1 MIEDAERASLVLR
14 AAQSLVRFG
23 TWEWDLATDEMAWSD
38 ELYRIFGVS
47 RDAVP
52 PTFDALLGWVHPE
65 DQATLRGH
73 LMHARH
79 ARREGE
85 EHTVEYRIMRPGGE
99 LRVLQGRA
107 RAIFDADG
115 VPRHVIG
122 TDQDITDSKE
132 LVARV
137 VFSDRMVSVGT
148 LAGGVAHEI
157 NNPLAVISANLELL
171 AETHPNDLTR
181 EGLEGVE
188 RIRAIVRGLMLF
200 SRADTKRRTRIDVHH
215 VLELAIGIT
224 NNEIRH
230 RARLFKHYGA
240 PLTVDGNEARLGHV
254 FINLLMNAVEAIPD
268 GQADRNEITIATS
281 SDDAGW
287 AVIEIRDTGAGIAP
301 AVQGRIFDP
310 FFTTKPVGKGTGLG
324 LSICHGIVRSLGGEI
339 TVSSEL
345 GRGSV
350 FRVALPPSATPAPPP
365 PPPPVTREVT
375 PRRGK
380 LLIVDDEV
388 VFSGSLRRLLSGEHD
403 VSVLNSGREALDRIT
418 GGEHFDV
425 ILCDLMMPE
434 VSGVDLHT
442 ELLRV
447 VPEQANRMIFLTG
460 GAFTRSSQQ
469 FLESITNRWF
479 EKPCDLNELRAAV
492 RGHISNKTRG

>member
-1 MIEDAERASLVLR
+1 MIEDVERASLVLR
-14 AAQSLVRFG
+14 AAQALVRFG
-23 TWEWDLATDEMAWSD
+23 TWEWDLATDELAWSD

-47 RDAVP
+47 RDATP
-52 PTFDALLGWVHPE
+52 PTFDALIGWVHPE
-65 DQATLRGH
+65 DQATLRTY
-73 LMHARH
+73 LMHAR
-79 ARREGE
+79 RDGE
-85 EHTVEYRIMRPGGE
+85 EHSVEYRIVRPGGE

-107 RAIFDADG
+107 RAMLDAAG
-115 VPRHVIG
+115 TPRCVIG

-171 AETHPNDLTR
+171 SERHANDLTH
-181 EGLEGVE
+181 EALQGVE

-200 SRADTKRRTRIDVHH
+200 SRADTQRRTRVDVHH
-215 VLELAIGIT
+215 VLELALSIT
-224 NNEIRH
+224 TNEIRH
-230 RARLFKHYGA
+230 RAQLVKSYGTL
-240 PLTVDGNEARLGHV
+240 PMVDGNEARLGHV

-268 GQADRNEITIATS
+268 GHADRNKITIATS
-281 SDDAGW
+281 SDAGW
-287 AVIEIRDTGAGIAP
+287 AVVEIRDTGAGIAP
-301 AVQGRIFDP
+301 SVQGRIFDP

-339 TVSSEL
+339 TVASEL

-350 FRVALPPSATPAPPP
+350 FRVSLPPTAGTAPAPQAPVPP
-365 PPPPVTREVT
+365 RELT
-375 PRRGK
+375 PQRGK

-388 VFSGSLRRLLSGEHD
+388 LFAGSLRRLLSSEHD
-403 VSVLNSGREALDRIT
+403 VSVMNSGREALDRISA
-418 GGEHFDV
+418 GERFDV

-442 ELLRV
+442 ELLRI

-460 GAFTRSSQQ
+460 GAFTRGSQQ
-469 FLESITNRWF
+469 FLESTTNRWF

>member
-14 AAQSLVRFG
+14 AAQALVRFG
-23 TWEWDLATDEMAWSD
+23 TWEWDLATDELAWSD

-47 RDAVP
+47 RAAVP
-52 PTFDALLGWVHPE
+52 PTFDALIGWVHPE
-65 DQATLRGH
+65 DQAALRGH
-73 LMHARH
+73 LMHAR
-79 ARREGE
+79 RDGE
-85 EHTVEYRIMRPGGE
+85 EHSVEYRIVRPGGE
-99 LRVLQGRA
+99 IRVLQGRA
-107 RAIFDADG
+107 RATLDAAG
-115 VPRHVIG
+115 TPRYVIG

-171 AETHPNDLTR
+171 SEHHDNDLTH
-181 EGLEGVE
+181 EALQGVE

-200 SRADTKRRTRIDVHH
+200 SRADTKRRTRVDVHH
-215 VLELAIGIT
+215 VLELALSIT
-224 NNEIRH
+224 TNEIRH
-230 RARLFKHYGA
+230 RAQLVKAYGTL
-240 PLTVDGNEARLGHV
+240 PMVDGNEARLGHV

-268 GQADRNEITIATS
+268 GHADRNQITIATS
-281 SDDAGW
+281 NDAGW
-287 AVIEIRDTGAGIAP
+287 AVVEIRDTGAGIAP
-301 AVQGRIFDP
+301 TVQGRIFDP

-339 TVSSEL
+339 TVTSEL

-350 FRVALPPSATPAPPP
+350 FRVSLPPTAGPAPAPQAPAPP
-365 PPPPVTREVT
+365 REHT
-375 PRRGK
+375 PQRGK

-388 VFSGSLRRLLSGEHD
+388 VFSGSLRRLLSSEHD
-403 VSVLNSGREALDRIT
+403 VSVMNSGREALDRISA
-418 GGEHFDV
+418 GERFDV

-442 ELLRV
+442 ELLRI

-460 GAFTRSSQQ
+460 GAFTRGSQQ
-469 FLESITNRWF
+469 FLESTTNRWF

-492 RGHISNKTRG
+492 RGHISNKSRG